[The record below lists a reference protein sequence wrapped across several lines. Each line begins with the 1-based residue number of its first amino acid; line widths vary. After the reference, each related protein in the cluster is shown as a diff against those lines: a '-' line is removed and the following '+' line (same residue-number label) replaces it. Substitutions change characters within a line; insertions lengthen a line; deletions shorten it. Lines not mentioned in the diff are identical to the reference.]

1 MIQNELNS
9 TRAVSERAKRG
20 VEIQGQWDWVE
31 GSVWTGRMLAALEG
45 GIQGGRWYSLMDKV
59 WKETNLASALATVV
73 ANRGG
78 AGVDGQSVAELKAR
92 GPEIVTRLSQ
102 QLREGGY
109 APKPVKRVWIPKLGS
124 SELRPLGIPTVQ
136 DRAVQT
142 ALRNVLEP
150 IFEWEFAEHSYG
162 FRPKRSAQQALRRVD
177 TLLRQGQCWVVDAD
191 VKGYYD
197 NIPQEPLVAEVAK
210 RVSDRGVLDL
220 IRKFLRQGVME
231 SAKEWKPTEKGTP
244 QGAVISP
251 LLANIYLNPL
261 DHRMAELGMEMV
273 RYADDFVILC
283 STETEARRALEA
295 VRIWMEAA
303 GLTLHPTKTRVI
315 NAAEPGGF
323 DFLGFHFERGHHWPR
338 EKSVNKLKETIRNQT
353 KRNNGLSLETLVKT
367 VNRTL
372 VGWNA
377 YFSHGAGSIHTPLN
391 RWVRQRFRAILKRRE
406 KHPGVPKGKDL
417 KRWNNAFFER
427 LGLHTLRVD
436 LQRMLPIP
444 EVGF

>member
-31 GSVWTGRMLAALEG
+31 ESVWTRRMLAALEG